1 VNYTEGGTCKCLTF
15 HVVIFYRAAP
25 MADLATTVA
34 RWRDS
39 AAAGQARYAEGVQ
52 ATQVDVVGRAIA
64 AQPKLLTNVTQA
76 ITSGRWARRLQERG
90 TAGWKAAT
98 VAKAPN
104 YSTGIAAGVDDYQRA
119 MQEWLPIIQSAAASV
134 QSMPNTS
141 FNDSL
146 ARMTAFATALHNAK
160 LAR

>member
-1 VNYTEGGTCKCLTF
+1 
-15 HVVIFYRAAP
+15 
-25 MADLATTVA
+25 MADLATTVQ

-39 AAAGQARYAEGVQ
+39 ASQGQQRYQEGVQ
-52 ATQVDVVGRAIA
+52 ATQVDVVGRAVA
-64 AQPKLLTNVTQA
+64 AQPKMLANVQQA
-76 ITSGRWARRLQERG
+76 ITSGRWARRLQEKG

-98 VAKAPN
+98 IAKASN
-104 YSTGIAAGVDDYQRA
+104 YATGIAAGADDYQRA

-141 FNDSL
+141 FQDSL
-146 ARMTAFATALHNAK
+146 NRMTAFATALHNAK

>member
-1 VNYTEGGTCKCLTF
+1 MCTLPGRNL
-15 HVVIFYRAAP
+15 
-25 MADLATTVA
+25 MADLASTVA

-39 AAAGQARYAEGVQ
+39 ASVGQSRYTEGVQ

-64 AQPKLLTNVTQA
+64 AQPKMLANVTQA
-76 ITSGRWARRLQERG
+76 ITSGRWARRLQDRG

-98 VAKAPN
+98 VAKAAN
-104 YSTGIAAGVDDYQRA
+104 YATGIAAGVDDYQKA

-134 QSMPNTS
+134 QAMPNTS
-141 FNDSL
+141 FQDSL
-146 ARMTAFATALHNAK
+146 ARMNAFATALHNAK